1 MAVGTQQSEDDAQM
15 KRAQAQ
21 EESEAVAEL
30 EAGDDVDTIVTE
42 WEVQR
47 PDFDARPLAIFSR
60 LLRLDRHI
68 DHIRREV
75 FSQYGIERWQFEMLT
90 ELRRRPDGH
99 QLTAGQLMNKTLV
112 SSGTITNRIDRLEEQ
127 GLVRRIADPNDGR
140 VVIVQA
146 TDKGIALA
154 DNAMISLLDKQ
165 RELLKPYS
173 EEEIA
178 AVTSFLRSMLS
189 DLDASSHEP
198 VRRL

>member
-1 MAVGTQQSEDDAQM
+1 M

-21 EESEAVAEL
+21 EESKAAAEL

-47 PDFDARPLAIFSR
+47 PDFDARSLAIFSR

-75 FSQYGIERWQFEMLT
+75 FSHYGIERWQFEMLT
-90 ELRRRPDGH
+90 ELRRRPDEH
-99 QLTAGQLMNKTLV
+99 KLTAGQLMDKTLV

-127 GLVRRIADPNDGR
+127 GLVRRIADPNDKR

-146 TDKGIALA
+146 TDRGIALA

-189 DLDASSHEP
+189 NLDASAREP

>member
-1 MAVGTQQSEDDAQM
+1 MAVGTQQSEDDTQM
-15 KRAQAQ
+15 KHAQAQ

-30 EAGDDVDTIVTE
+30 KAGDDVDTIVTE

-47 PDFDARPLAIFSR
+47 PDFDARSLAIFSR

-75 FSQYGIERWQFEMLT
+75 FSKYGIERWQFEMLT

-99 QLTAGQLMNKTLV
+99 KLTAGQLMDKTLV

-127 GLVRRIADPNDGR
+127 GLVRRIADPNDKR

-189 DLDASSHEP
+189 DLDASVREP